1 MTMPTG
7 VYECQVNITQ
17 YDESGGTVEIV
28 HPLVFPVSDQRP
40 AALAAQEAAI
50 NAAVTAYKDALE
62 TAFPAVPCNISRVY
76 LCRVYQ

>member
-7 VYECQVNITQ
+7 VYEVQVHITQ

-50 NAAVTAYKDALE
+50 NAAVTAYSDALE
-62 TAFPAVPCNISRVY
+62 AAFPTVPCQTTRVH
-76 LCRVYQ
+76 LCRIYG